1 MTAIWVLLAVNF
13 MVFVATFI
21 APEGL
26 YLLGL
31 RPALL
36 ASRPWTIISSM
47 FAHASLWH
55 LIGNMITLFFFGS
68 YLLRLVGEVRFLI
81 VYFVGGLVGN
91 ALFILLANPL
101 SIAVGAS
108 GAVFALGGA
117 LAVMRPKLKIM
128 IFPLPIPMNL
138 WIAVIGG
145 FLLISFMPG
154 VGWQAHLG
162 GLLVGLI
169 SGYIFRRKER
179 ATVWR

>member
-1 MTAIWVLLAVNF
+1 MGFTGRQFHGICCY
-13 MVFVATFI
+13 I
-21 APEGL
+21 
-26 YLLGL
+26 YSS
-31 RPALL
+31 PALL

-47 FAHASLWH
+47 FTHASLWH
-55 LIGNMITLFFFGS
+55 ILGNMVTLFFFGS
-68 YLLRLVGEVRFLI
+68 YLLRLVGEVKFLL

-91 ALFILLANPL
+91 LLFILLANPL

-154 VGWQAHLG
+154 IGWQAHLG
-162 GLLVGLI
+162 GLVVGLI
-169 SGYIFRRKER
+169 SGYFFRRKER
-179 ATVWR
+179 YTVWR